1 MKHRRIALL
10 TDGIYP
16 YVMGG
21 MQRHSYFLAKY
32 LAKKGIH
39 VDLYHTPGK
48 STYDPAKLEFF
59 SNEEREFIHPI
70 LITFPDMGLL
80 PGHYIKESF
89 RYSAMI
95 LEELKK
101 RPETDFIYAKGF
113 TGWKLISEKSKGLK
127 LPPIGVKFH
136 GLEMF
141 QAPASFRSRFE
152 SMLLRGPA
160 RYCMKHADYVFSY
173 GGKITELIGS
183 IGVPSNKIVEI
194 PSAIDG
200 SMVQSEIHP
209 MSYPLKFVFAGR
221 FEPRKGLKELSKAVM
236 SLPGSGFEMH
246 FIGPV
251 PHGKRIEKPGV
262 VYHGAIAE
270 NAKLLEIL
278 RSCDVLICPSHSEGM
293 PNVILEAM
301 SQGLAIVATNVGAVS
316 LVVSGENGRLLSSPD
331 EKNISDAILDLT
343 KFNTESL
350 HKMKRASLRKIRE
363 FTWDVTIEKFIS
375 FLNAGSPRD

>member
-1 MKHRRIALL
+1 MKQGRIALL

-32 LAKKGIH
+32 LAKKGIY

-48 STYDPAKLEFF
+48 STYDPSKLEFF
-59 SNEEREFIHPI
+59 TGVERDFIHPI
-70 LITFPDMGLL
+70 LIPFPDMGRL

-152 SMLLRGPA
+152 SMLLRGPT
-160 RYCMKHADYVFSY
+160 RYCMKHADHVFSY
-173 GGKITELIGS
+173 GGKITELIRS
-183 IGVPSNKIVEI
+183 IGVSENKIVEI
-194 PSAIDG
+194 PSAIE
-200 SMVQSEIHP
+200 SSLVQMNIGP
-209 MSYPLKFVFAGR
+209 KNDPLKFVFVGR
-221 FEPRKGLKELSKAVM
+221 YEPRKGLKELSKSVM

-246 FIGPV
+246 FIGPI
-251 PHGKRIEKPGV
+251 PHSKRIERAGV
-262 VYHGAIAE
+262 VYHGAVTE
-270 NAKLLEIL
+270 SRQLLDII
-278 RSCDVLICPSHSEGM
+278 RSCDVLICPSYSEGM

-301 SQGLAIVATNVGAVS
+301 SQGLAIIATDVGAVS
-316 LVVSGENGRLLSSPD
+316 LLVSSENGRLLSSPD
-331 EKNISDAILDLT
+331 EKILANSLLEFT
-343 KFNTESL
+343 KMNPAGLEE
-350 HKMKRASLRKIRE
+350 MKKGSLRKIRE
-363 FTWDVTIEKFIS
+363 FTWEVTIEKFIS
-375 FLNAGSPRD
+375 FLNAVSLRD